1 MKVAGIDEAGR
12 GSLVGPLVI
21 AGLMVDEGVL
31 EELAVKGITD
41 SKLLSHD
48 KRAEF
53 EKYLKKSFKYEIVKI
68 MPHEID
74 SGKDVGNNLNLLEAM
89 KMADI
94 INRLNPDKVYVDS
107 PGGISKF
114 VTSLKKYLDIE
125 CEIVAEYKA
134 DLKYPIVGG
143 ASILAKQERDRDL
156 RKIEKETGVELGVG
170 YPHDE
175 RTINGVKDNLKNGKL
190 KKHIRKSW
198 STWGRIV
205 EEKEQK
211 KISDW

>member
-12 GSLVGPLVI
+12 GSLLGPLVI
-21 AGLMVDEGVL
+21 AGIMTDEDKL
-31 EELAVKGITD
+31 EELAKMGVTD
-41 SKLLSHD
+41 SKLLSRE
-48 KRAEF
+48 KRAEL
-53 EKYLKKSFKYEIVKI
+53 EKYLKKVCKYEIVKI

-94 INRLNPDKVYVDS
+94 INRLNPDMVYIDS

-114 VTSLKKYLDIE
+114 VASVKRYMDTE
-125 CEIVAEYKA
+125 CKIVAEYKA

-156 RKIEKETGVELGVG
+156 KRIEKETGIQLGVG
-170 YPHDE
+170 YPHDK
-175 RTINGVKDNLKNGKL
+175 RTINGVKENLKNDKL

-198 STWGRIV
+198 STWSRIV